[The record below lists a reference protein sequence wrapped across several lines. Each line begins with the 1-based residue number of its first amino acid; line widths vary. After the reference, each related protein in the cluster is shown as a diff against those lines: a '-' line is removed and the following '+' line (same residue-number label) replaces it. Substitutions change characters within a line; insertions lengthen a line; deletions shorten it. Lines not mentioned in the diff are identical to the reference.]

1 MSSKKQIT
9 KKALSLFVSGL
20 LLISAILFISAGTLE
35 YWNAWLF
42 TGVLFIPIL
51 FVLIYLSIHDPELL
65 EKRLENRERE
75 SPQKKVILLSSVTFF
90 TGFILAGLDYRFHW
104 STVPLPLV
112 LLSAVVMLVGYI
124 MFFMV
129 IQENRY
135 ASRVVEV
142 QKNQEVIDT
151 GLYGVVRH
159 PMYSAAILMFLFTPL
174 VLGSFYALIPFLLFP
189 FQMGLRI
196 ENEEELLEKELDGY
210 VEYKK
215 RVKYRLVPFVW

>member
-9 KKALSLFVSGL
+9 KKALSRFVSGL

-42 TGVLFIPIL
+42 TGILFIPIL

-112 LLSAVVMLVGYI
+112 LLSAVIMLVGYI

-142 QKNQEVIDT
+142 QKKQEVIDT

-159 PMYSAAILMFLFTPL
+159 PMYSAAILIFLFTPL

-196 ENEEELLEKELDGY
+196 KNEEELLEKELDGY

-215 RVKYRLVPFVW
+215 HVKYRLVPFVW